1 LELETEESSKAFS
14 SMVGLVSQL
23 QTIKLQNQDRSPV
36 IKKTDRYLKLS
47 IPTYHLVF
55 RKPLNLLKN
64 ERNVRKMAIMHAE
77 TLLDIAMMHS
87 DTLILKAK
95 QGDQNAQG
103 KLVQL
108 WYKRIYNF
116 GFKFF
121 LDHDMA
127 MEVSQ
132 KTFISMCKNL
142 VSLQDT
148 ARFKAWL
155 YKIAV
160 NYCRE
165 EVRKTKNNRSL
176 SFDTI
181 WNREA
186 EDSPR
191 WESSGQRNDNP
202 ERQLQQAELSDI
214 LQEALLELNDD
225 QREVVIMKEFEGL
238 KFREIADVLNIS
250 ENTVKSRM
258 YYGLDGLRKIL
269 EKKNINKDT
278 IGYEL

>member
-1 LELETEESSKAFS
+1 
-14 SMVGLVSQL
+14 MQ
-23 QTIKLQNQDRSPV
+23 
-36 IKKTDRYLKLS
+36 
-47 IPTYHLVF
+47 
-55 RKPLNLLKN
+55 
-64 ERNVRKMAIMHAE
+64 AE

-95 QGDQNAQG
+95 DGDQNAQG
-103 KLVQL
+103 RLVQL

-121 LDHDMA
+121 MDHDLA

-142 VSLQDT
+142 GGLQET
-148 ARFKAWL
+148 SRFKSWL

-165 EVRKTKNNRSL
+165 EARKRKGSRSL
-176 SFDTI
+176 SFDVV
-181 WNREA
+181 WNRDE

-191 WESSGQRNDNP
+191 WESSSQRHDNP

-214 LQEALLELNDD
+214 LQQALFELSDE
-225 QREVVIMKEFEGL
+225 QREVVIMKEYEGL
-238 KFREIADVLNIS
+238 KFREIAEALNIS

-258 YYGLDGLRKIL
+258 YYGLDGLKKIL
-269 EKKNINKDT
+269 ERKNINKDS

>member
-1 LELETEESSKAFS
+1 MAGKRLK
-14 SMVGLVSQL
+14 MVV
-23 QTIKLQNQDRSPV
+23 
-36 IKKTDRYLKLS
+36 
-47 IPTYHLVF
+47 
-55 RKPLNLLKN
+55 
-64 ERNVRKMAIMHAE
+64 MHAE

-87 DTLILKAK
+87 DTLILRAK
-95 QGDQNAQG
+95 RGDQNAQG

-116 GFKFF
+116 GYKFF

-142 VSLQDT
+142 SGLQDT
-148 ARFKAWL
+148 NRFKSWL

-165 EVRKTKNNRSL
+165 EARKTKNSRSL
-176 SFDTI
+176 SFDVV

-186 EDSPR
+186 EDSPT
-191 WESSGQRNDNP
+191 WESSAQRFDSP
-202 ERQLQQAELSDI
+202 ERQLQQSELSDI
-214 LQEALLELNDD
+214 LQAALRELNSE
-225 QREVVIMKEFEGL
+225 QREVVIMKEYEGL
-238 KFREIADVLNIS
+238 KFREIAEVLNIS

-258 YYGLDGLRKIL
+258 YYGLEGLKKIL